1 MLGWLLSYASL
12 QRRRRCE
19 MLVNLDSCL
28 LLFWVLMFVP
38 VLRASNTLKKLYGSS
53 QKLAPQYQQMSQY
66 YTQQCKALE
75 NVSKDIVFKDLDA
88 ELKITP
94 PPLAVLQ
101 AFGPRAWAQD
111 WIRALPRALCFFL
124 ITSNFVNVI
133 QLSIVHPLSKWWDN
147 GRKPRDLTTYELWAG
162 WETFRSENGIKALTG
177 TLRIV

>member
-1 MLGWLLSYASL
+1 
-12 QRRRRCE
+12 
-19 MLVNLDSCL
+19 
-28 LLFWVLMFVP
+28 MFVP

-66 YTQQCKALE
+66 YTQQCKAFE

-133 QLSIVHPLSKWWDN
+133 QLSIVHPCRNDGTTEENHEILQHMSF
-147 GRKPRDLTTYELWAG
+147 GRDG
-162 WETFRSENGIKALTG
+162 ETFRSENGIKALTG